1 MLPPPHAQLVVKRP
15 QVVGRCEMKGSRLA
29 FTARLAVE
37 AMANK
42 TAHYQAVKTPRKA
55 GQAKCVV
62 LLISIIIMSGA
73 QNTLMI
79 NEVTSQEPSF
89 VLIRRRARL
98 FHGMFL

>member
-1 MLPPPHAQLVVKRP
+1 
-15 QVVGRCEMKGSRLA
+15 MKGSRLA